1 MSVPSTVPEDR
12 YGAPPR
18 ARRWV
23 LGALVVAVSLGFL
36 AWVAWAAWFH
46 ATPEVTSELVG
57 YTVLDEHAT
66 SAVLD
71 VELGDAVGPRCVV
84 TALSADHTPVGELSF
99 VPVDGRNEVTI
110 RTERQAT
117 SVEKVGCTAAG
128 QPNAQ

>member
-12 YGAPPR
+12 YGAPPP

-23 LGALVVAVSLGFL
+23 LGALVVVLSLGFL
-36 AWVAWAAWFH
+36 AWVVWAAWFH
-46 ATPEVTSELVG
+46 GTPKVTSELVS
-57 YTVLDEHAT
+57 YTVVDEHSAT
-66 SAVLD
+66 AVLD
-71 VELGDAVGPRCVV
+71 VELGDAAQPRCLVRAV
-84 TALSADHTPVGELSF
+84 SADHTPVGELSF

-110 RTERQAT
+110 RTEREAT